1 MKKRNLG
8 QIQKYV
14 HNTCSFCNKSF
25 LSIEDYENH
34 IVSCQR
40 CCLCNEKYSNKDDLW
55 RHLESKHGIKKVT
68 ESFNVDKNTKN
79 ITKTHSKE
87 VVINFSR
94 PEPRLSCANS
104 NQLSLIKRAPSQ
116 IKCQES
122 FNVDKNT
129 KNIAKT
135 QTKEVVINFSCPEPR
150 LPPANSNQLS
160 PIKRYGNKGCGGF
173 KRGIQNSKDLC
184 PIINMP

>member
-55 RHLESKHGIKKVT
+55 RHLESKHSIKKVT
-68 ESFNVDKNTKN
+68 ESKN
-79 ITKTHSKE
+79 ITKTHSEE
-87 VVINFSR
+87 VVINVSC

-129 KNIAKT
+129 KNITKT
-135 QTKEVVINFSCPEPR
+135 HSKEVVINFSCPEPR
-150 LPPANSNQLS
+150 LPPANSNLLS
-160 PIKRYGNKGCGGF
+160 PIKRHGNTDCRVF
-173 KRGIQNSKDLC
+173 KRGIQDSKDFC
-184 PIINMP
+184 PRINMPQGNY